1 MSSFTFPPPN
11 EKQALFLTDTHK
23 YIGFGGARG
32 GGKSWAVRV
41 KAVLL
46 CLNYPGIK
54 VMIIRRTYPEL
65 QENHIIP
72 LCEMLHCHA
81 EDRTQR
87 VASYNDS
94 KKHITFPNGSRI
106 LFRYCDNEKDAE
118 RFQGTEVDVLF
129 VDEATHQSEE
139 KMDKL
144 SACVRGVNGYPK
156 RIYYTC
162 NPGGV
167 GHAWVKRLFVDRQYK
182 PGENPDDYSFI
193 RSLVRD
199 NLALMQADPE
209 YVRKLEALPPKLRK
223 AWLDGDWDI
232 YEGQFF
238 EEFADRPEHYI
249 DRQWT
254 HVIEPFE
261 IPDGWR
267 IYRSFDWGYAKP
279 FSCAW
284 WAVDYDG
291 VVYRILELY
300 GCTDTP
306 NEGVKWTPER
316 VFAEIHRIENEHR
329 WLRGKTIQG
338 VADPAIWDAE
348 TGESIADV
356 AARYRVY
363 FDKGDHA
370 RLPGWMQVHYRLY
383 FDDNGYPMMYVFK
396 NCKAFI
402 RTMPLLQ
409 YDEHRVEDLDTDG
422 EDHVAD
428 EVRYFLMT
436 RPIKPRKAPLPAAKQ
451 ADPLKMFLDIDPADI
466 MPAQRVPRMEIIHGD
481 IK

>member
-81 EDRTQR
+81 EDKTQR
-87 VASYNDS
+87 VASYNDA

-106 LFRYCDNEKDAE
+106 LFRYCDNEKDAD

-129 VDEATHQSEE
+129 VDEATHQSEA

-144 SACVRGVNGYPK
+144 SACVRGVNSYPK

-238 EEFADRPEHYI
+238 EEFADRPEHYT

-316 VFAEIHRIENEHR
+316 VFAEIHRIETEHR

-356 AARYRVY
+356 ATRYRVY

-436 RPIKPRKAPLPAAKQ
+436 RPIKPRKAPLPEAKQ

-481 IK
+481 VK

>member
-144 SACVRGVNGYPK
+144 SACVRGVNGFPK

-199 NLALMQADPE
+199 NLALMQSDPE

-316 VFAEIHRIENEHR
+316 VFAEIHRIETEHR

-356 AARYRVY
+356 ATRYRVY

-396 NCKAFI
+396 NCKAFV

-436 RPIKPRKAPLPAAKQ
+436 RPIKPRKAPLPEAKQ

-481 IK
+481 VK